1 MCHGLR
7 KPQDASFERL
17 RGRGAFIVSSSIT
30 NGTVGKTTIVSER
43 GATCVMRRPASWPK
57 PSVHVLAVAT
67 GKAVGLDW
75 KAEDSFFSFGTAA
88 GGVYE
93 LSGR

>member
-1 MCHGLR
+1 MPWFAKTSGRVIRAVAWSRRVHRVIVHHEWDCGQDDDCER
-7 KPQDASFERL
+7 AWRGVCDASPGVE
-17 RGRGAFIVSSSIT
+17 
-30 NGTVGKTTIVSER
+30 
-43 GATCVMRRPASWPK
+43 PK